1 MFDLDVV
8 NAFSAATV
16 VVLKNYCNASVTKG
30 DVRIRA
36 TSSSIG
42 GLAVF
47 VGITGDLSGKLLFN
61 MNKETSLEL
70 ASVLNNE
77 EIIEVDDI
85 FVATIK
91 EFTNMVAGGAI
102 NTLST
107 KHIDLDMTPPSIMIS
122 NQISLVE
129 YGASQML
136 SISYSTG
143 LGNITLY
150 LLFDD

>member
-16 VVLKNYCNASVTKG
+16 VVLKNYCNSKVRKG
-30 DVRIRA
+30 EVRIQH
-36 TSSSIG
+36 TSSNMNGMS
-42 GLAVF
+42 VF

-61 MNKETSLEL
+61 MDKDTSLKL

-77 EIIEVDDI
+77 ELTEVDDI

-102 NTLST
+102 NELST
-107 KHIDLDMTPPSIMIS
+107 KHIDLDMTPPSIMMS
-122 NQISLVE
+122 NKMSLID
-129 YGASQML
+129 YGANQML
-136 SISYSTG
+136 TISYDTEIGWIS
-143 LGNITLY
+143 LY
-150 LLFDD
+150 LLFDA